1 MPIYKGYSTFEF
13 ERTKTLEIVD
23 QELVKLDILNQI
35 FTRKGERVMMPNFG
49 SIIPDITF
57 EPLDEETIA
66 IVESELTAVVNFDP
80 RVDLLEFSVNPDF
93 TNSTLAVHMKLLYIE
108 FDLVDNVDLNIV
120 FEGA

>member
-1 MPIYKGYSTFEF
+1 MPIYTGYSTFEF
-13 ERTKTLEIVD
+13 ERTKTLKITD

-93 TNSTLAVHMKLLYIE
+93 EQSTLAVHMKLLYIE
-108 FDLVDNVDLNIV
+108 FDLVDNVDLNII